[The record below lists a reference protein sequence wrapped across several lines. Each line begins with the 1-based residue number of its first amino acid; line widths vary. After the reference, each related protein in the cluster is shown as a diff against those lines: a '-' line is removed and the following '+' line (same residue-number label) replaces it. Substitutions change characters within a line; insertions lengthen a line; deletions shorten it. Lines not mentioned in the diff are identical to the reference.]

1 MVGLD
6 GVPALRVLN
15 LRHNKIEKIDEEL
28 VPLESLEYLNIRTN
42 KIPDMENLI
51 RLF

>member
-1 MVGLD
+1 MTGLD
-6 GVPALRVLN
+6 AVPSLKILN

-28 VPLESLEYLNIRTN
+28 VPLEALESLNLRTN
-42 KIPDMENLI
+42 KIPDMENLV